1 MLTNRRLL
9 IAIGAVLF
17 LAIIIIVWYFFYAKP
32 AIAPSLTG
40 TNNPLP
46 VDRPTPRF
54 QFLTL
59 WGTTESTSTS
69 ETEVTNPLENP
80 LVEVWKKPATGQ
92 TFIVEQVLKEV
103 TSTTTLG
110 TTTVEEKRLVRAT
123 TTRLLFVDKTTG
135 YVYRYSLSKGTPYQI
150 SNSVFPGIHDAYFFE
165 EGKRVL
171 MRYID
176 QEKNTVVTFIANL
189 PKVQEG
195 DSPLP
200 LEKIQYI
207 SGDVS
212 SVALTLK
219 KDKISYIVT
228 GTNGSSV
235 YTITPKG
242 PSLVTTSPFREW
254 NLSYGGNTLYVT
266 TKPSA
271 YIEGATLSLPSFQ
284 VEIAEKTGLVSNPG
298 PSGML
303 INSMWSS
310 GGLATFLSLDGN
322 IKVLSVATIA
332 SKCSWG
338 DASFL
343 ICAVPRLAT
352 GPEEGLPDDWY
363 QGRTRFEDDLYTINP
378 KNGVSYPL
386 YAFTEGEGIFDIE
399 NLSISPDNSLISF
412 NKRQGASLW
421 VLNTELLHSD

>member
-1 MLTNRRLL
+1 MLTNRRLT
-9 IAIGAVLF
+9 IAIGVVLF
-17 LAIIIIVWYFFYAKP
+17 LSIIIIVWYFFYAKP
-32 AIAPSLTG
+32 AITPSLTG

-46 VDRPTPRF
+46 VDRLTPRF

-69 ETEVTNPLENP
+69 ETEVTNPLEKP
-80 LVEVWKKPATGQ
+80 LVEVWKKPAAGQ

-110 TTTVEEKRLVRAT
+110 TTTVEEKRLMRST

-135 YVYRYSLSKGTPYQI
+135 YVYRYSLSKGIPYQI
-150 SNSVFPGIHDAYFFE
+150 SNSVFPGIYDAYFFE
-165 EGKRVL
+165 TGNRVL

-176 QEKNTVVTFIANL
+176 QEKNTVVAFIANI
-189 PKVQEG
+189 PKVQDG

-219 KDKISYIVT
+219 KDKISYVVE
-228 GTNGSSV
+228 GANGSSV

-254 NLSYGGNTLYVT
+254 VLSYGGNALYVT
-266 TKPSA
+266 TKSSA

-284 VEIAEKTGLVSNPG
+284 IEIAEKTGLISNPG
-298 PSGML
+298 PSGIF

-310 GGLATFLSLDGN
+310 GGLATFLSLNGN
-322 IKVLSVATIA
+322 TKVLSVSTLA

-343 ICAVPRLAT
+343 VCAIPRLAI
-352 GPEEGLPDDWY
+352 GPGEGLPDDWY
-363 QGRTRFEDDLYTINP
+363 QGRVRFEDDLYTINP
-378 KNGVSYPL
+378 KNGASYPL
-386 YAFTEGEGIFDIE
+386 YTFTEAEGAFPVTA
-399 NLSISPDNSLISF
+399 SPAW
-412 NKRQGASLW
+412 R
-421 VLNTELLHSD
+421 